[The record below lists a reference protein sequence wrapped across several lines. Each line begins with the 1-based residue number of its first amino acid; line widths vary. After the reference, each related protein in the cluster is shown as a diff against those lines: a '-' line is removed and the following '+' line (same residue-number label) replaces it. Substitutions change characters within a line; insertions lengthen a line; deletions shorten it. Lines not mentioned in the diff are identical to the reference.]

1 MDEKPVTAD
10 VVVACVAGF
19 GAWAGFE
26 QMVQGESTY
35 AAELFGKA
43 TNLTYPLN
51 IGTVEDVTDRTVP
64 TVMLTLKGEE
74 LSVAP
79 ASKAAVKFMFSKAE
93 FAEAIL
99 PGALVCETTTDAF
112 ANDDGCGTESLI
124 TIVDGGAKGD
134 SNVTF
139 EVTVGDAAIP
149 ITADGESQ
157 VRLVLTVPQLRATG
171 AVTVATSIATSA
183 GNIPPVVNACPVD
196 NPDTKAMN
204 ETDPCNKVVKTAQAV
219 TAMGVGGGVQAHIHL
234 DDFKMLAPMA
244 GKARESVSLGS
255 YTFNVDNKGGNTRG
269 PDGNPLNE
277 DAAATLTITVEGDLN
292 EGDVVKVGGADPK
305 DLTVAA
311 SGEGVSTLVTLSSA
325 EPGLTALKSSKKV
338 DLMYMPAGKDRLSH
352 GAEIDVHFMP
362 RFTRVENTSIKA
374 EMRTTTL
381 KLSGVGSEVRA
392 YALPHA
398 DNGKM
403 DRANV
408 RIRCE
413 DGDRTDDNMCR
424 VFVECWDDMGMG
436 DIGEVGKIAE
446 GALKRLDSE
455 EMEMYSGVD
464 PEESRLSCRVLA
476 TGEVT
481 VQSLV
486 RDGPTGVLVNNTTV
500 GGM

>member
-183 GNIPPVVNACPVD
+183 GNIPPVVNACPATPMAAAD
-196 NPDTKAMN
+196 R
-204 ETDPCNKVVKTAQAV
+204 CNKVVKTAKAV
-219 TAMGVGGGVQAHIHL
+219 SATVAGMDVQPHIHL
-234 DDFKMLAPMA
+234 DDFKMLAPMPD

-255 YTFNVDNKGGNTRG
+255 YTFNVTNMDGTTRG
-269 PDGNPLNE
+269 PDGEALNE

-338 DLMYMPAGKDRLSH
+338 DLMYVPAGKERLSH

-362 RFTRVENTSIKA
+362 RFTRVENTPIPA
-374 EMRTTTL
+374 GMHTTTL
-381 KLSGVGSEVRA
+381 KLSGVASEVKA
-392 YALPHA
+392 YALPHS

-413 DGDRTDDNMCR
+413 DGVGKDNMCR
-424 VFVECWDDMGMG
+424 LFVECWDDMGMG
-436 DIGEVGKIAE
+436 DIGEVGKVAE
-446 GALKRLDSE
+446 GALKTLNSE

-464 PEESRLSCRVLA
+464 PESRLSCRVLA
-476 TGEVT
+476 TGTVT
-481 VQSLV
+481 VQTLV

-500 GGM
+500 GM